1 MKILSAYQHGF
12 SQAIRYKRMIGV
24 MYLVHFLL
32 ALSLALQAG
41 RIIDAAIGHSL
52 SAHKLLNGYD
62 HTILY
67 DMLRTHGGQ
76 VAGIAAQLGP
86 LLAVYL
92 LISVCM
98 RGGILAVLR
107 QAPGRFRMRT
117 FWEGCGEYAGRFIRL
132 NFVVWILEL
141 GAISLVAFGAVV
153 IITQSIGPGF
163 TDRSI
168 FWLAFASILITFF
181 LIAFL
186 LTVSQYAHAQM
197 IHRNSYRVMA
207 SIREAIQLVRLHPG
221 KTIGLFLLNVGT
233 ILLLYGLYF
242 LLEPLIGMGSGWG
255 VLIMFVLQQLFI
267 FTRLLARIVNWA
279 SMLHM
284 HGSLK
289 EPAMQTPM
297 EV

>member
-1 MKILSAYQHGF
+1 MKIFSAYQKGF
-12 SQAIRYKRMIGV
+12 SQAIRHKRMIGV
-24 MYLVHFLL
+24 IYLVHLLL
-32 ALSLALQAG
+32 AFSLALQAG
-41 RIIDAAIGHSL
+41 RVIDAAIGHSL
-52 SAHKLLNGYD
+52 TAHKLLSGYD
-62 HTILY
+62 HTVLY

-76 VAGIAAQLGP
+76 IAGISAQLGP
-86 LLAVYL
+86 LIAVYL
-92 LISVCM
+92 LISICL

-107 QAPGRFRMRT
+107 HPPDRFRMRT
-117 FWEGCGEYAGRFIRL
+117 FWEGCWEYAGRFIRL

-141 GAISLVAFGAVV
+141 GTVSLVAFSTVA

-197 IHRNSYRVMA
+197 IHRNSYRVIA

-221 KTIGLFLLNVGT
+221 KTIGLFLLNIGT

-242 LLEPLIGMGSGWG
+242 LLEPLIGMHSGWG
-255 VLIMFVLQQLFI
+255 VLIMFVLQQVFI

-279 SMLHM
+279 SMLRM
-284 HGSLK
+284 HGFLEKQALESPL
-289 EPAMQTPM
+289 